1 MNLKEG
7 RPVLPTSRTEVV
19 DRLVFRA
26 PTCRH
31 QSVWEPG
38 RMAERLAPAI
48 FQTYGRQFLVRL
60 LALAVLVSG
69 VLSGMV
75 TGMTSASYNSSGQ
88 SLPNGFT
95 SGSVVVGA
103 GLAGGDT
110 LTASNLVPGDSF
122 VSRLTVQSNGSL
134 GLRYAMTASVTGDT
148 GLASGLLLAIRTK
161 TANPCSSQDG
171 TVLYGPAAM
180 NAAFLG
186 DPAYGQQTGDRL
198 LEAGVAEDLCF
209 ALVFPSGASSSLQGK
224 SATVTFNFAAEQQ

>member
-1 MNLKEG
+1 MDLKEG
-7 RPVLPTSRTEVV
+7 RPVLPTSRMETEG
-19 DRLVFRA
+19 RLVFRTPA
-26 PTCRH
+26 CRH
-31 QSVWEPG
+31 QSVWVSG
-38 RMAERLAPAI
+38 RVAERLAPALS
-48 FQTYGRQFLVRL
+48 QTYSRPFFVRL

-75 TGMTSASYNSSGQ
+75 TGMTSASYNSGAQ
-88 SLPNGFT
+88 SLSNGFT

-122 VSRLTVQSNGSL
+122 VSQLTVQSNGSL
-134 GLRYAMTASVTGDT
+134 GLRYAMTTSVTGDT
-148 GLASGLLLAIRTK
+148 SLASALLLAIRTK

-198 LEAGVAEDLCF
+198 LEAGVTEGLCF
-209 ALVFPSGASSSLQGK
+209 SLAFPSGASSSLQGK
-224 SATVTFNFAAEQQ
+224 SATVTFNFTAEQQ